1 MALGGSKTQ
10 LKEILLDLALYYKVN
25 ELRFRHDPRNR
36 LQKAFYAKLIHKSDV
51 VFDVGANVGQRT
63 AIFSRLAQVVVA
75 FEPQAEC
82 IRHLKSRF
90 RFARNVE
97 IQPVALSDSEGEA
110 IIYQSNSN
118 TVSSMS
124 EKFVDTVKPVFTDTT
139 WDKPVTIHTK
149 TLDQMIDIYGMPRFI
164 KIDVE
169 GFEINVLRG
178 LSLPAPFISFEFLPL
193 AMDEVEKCLARLHEI
208 SKDYVYD
215 YCLGEDLDFVLPA
228 HVDYETFVN
237 EVMPTLKTAETFG
250 DIYAI
255 LK

>member
-1 MALGGSKTQ
+1 M
-10 LKEILLDLALYYKVN
+10 KEMLVDAGLYYKVN
-25 ELRFRHDPRNR
+25 EIRFRHDERSR
-36 LQKAFYAKLIHKSDV
+36 LQKAFYAKLIQKSDV

-63 AIFSRLAQVVVA
+63 AIFADLARLVVA

-82 IRHLKSRF
+82 LRHLRSRF
-90 RFARNVE
+90 RFKRNVQ
-97 IQPVALSDSEGEA
+97 IQPIALSDCEGEA
-110 IIYQSNSN
+110 VIYQSSSH
-118 TVSSMS
+118 TISSMS
-124 EKFVDTVKPVFTDTT
+124 EKFVNTVGKTVFADAN
-139 WDKPVTIHTK
+139 WDRRITIRTR
-149 TLDQMIDIYGMPRFI
+149 TLDQMIALYGMPGFI

-178 LSLPAPFISFEFLPL
+178 LSRPASFLSFEFIPL
-193 AMDEVEKCLARLHEI
+193 AMDEVKKCLARLHEI
-208 SKDYVYD
+208 SKAYLYD

-237 EVMPTLKTAETFG
+237 DVIPKLETAATFG